1 MFWHRLM
8 IQPTYFNTYQP
19 PRYIPP
25 PLYGV
30 LLMGPLPV
38 SWRLSFF
45 TFLSGAGVFLRLL
58 RYCATTASRATPV
71 PTEMMTPWRQK
82 PTLQEGF
89 SAWIYNISLN
99 KANRWAAV
107 IPPISPPANGRPCGH
122 SPRGQYGR
130 IRWTTGPEQSEVEDY
145 VVVMSRNP
153 DTTPSSIAYSRWTSN
168 SQLGRNQN
176 RRPLEDEL
184 RSVNVEV
191 NQPRPVDRD
200 VNVNGRR
207 GSLSRANQQQPEPQ
221 PGPAGFPVDDLRDP
235 PREIVIRPLNNSNY
249 LNQMIAFKN
258 SLPNSQRN
266 R

>member
-1 MFWHRLM
+1 
-8 IQPTYFNTYQP
+8 
-19 PRYIPP
+19 
-25 PLYGV
+25 
-30 LLMGPLPV
+30 
-38 SWRLSFF
+38 
-45 TFLSGAGVFLRLL
+45 
-58 RYCATTASRATPV
+58 
-71 PTEMMTPWRQK
+71 
-82 PTLQEGF
+82 
-89 SAWIYNISLN
+89 
-99 KANRWAAV
+99 
-107 IPPISPPANGRPCGH
+107 
-122 SPRGQYGR
+122 
-130 IRWTTGPEQSEVEDY
+130 
-145 VVVMSRNP
+145 MSRNP

-184 RSVNVEV
+184 RSYVIELKIFKFHLRFEPLHFSWKFVKSTTIDPLLQIVSRVNVEV

>member
-99 KANRWAAV
+99 
-107 IPPISPPANGRPCGH
+107 
-122 SPRGQYGR
+122 
-130 IRWTTGPEQSEVEDY
+130 
-145 VVVMSRNP
+145 M
-153 DTTPSSIAYSRWTSN
+153 
-168 SQLGRNQN
+168 
-176 RRPLEDEL
+176 
-184 RSVNVEV
+184 